1 MGSLSKLADDIASDN
16 RIINNDI
23 GFTETQII
31 PSESTWKITKAF
43 NFSFNFNRNENILL
57 SLASGS
63 RNNIALLDKFDANG
77 ICLFSFRKYFCQ
89 YSIYLN
95 VSL

>member
-43 NFSFNFNRNENILL
+43 NFSFNFNRNENIFL

>member
-1 MGSLSKLADDIASDN
+1 MRSLSKLADDIASDN

-31 PSESTWKITKAF
+31 PSESTWKITKT
-43 NFSFNFNRNENILL
+43 FNFNFNFNNNENIFL
-57 SLASGS
+57 SLVSGS
-63 RNNIALLDKFDANG
+63 RNYIALLDKFDANG

-89 YSIYLN
+89 
-95 VSL
+95 